1 MQLSSKEISSKNS
14 SPHAKSSEKNED
26 VMMAVT
32 MARFLLVV
40 SRDGSAGF
48 LNWLCRS
55 RLRFQFLMPLLN
67 ETGLG

>member
-26 VMMAVT
+26 VMMA
-32 MARFLLVV
+32 RFLLVV
-40 SRDGSAGF
+40 SRGGSAGF